1 MPRYRCSVELG
12 GSPWALR
19 PVEVNGIADALTL
32 LKQALCRYEHTTG
45 ISLINTED
53 GSQQLMV
60 YEPECNLVTLSHRE
74 HPVRGDHDAIHR
86 CYRSRT
92 EMQRFAE
99 DTLGSWEGEYWRE
112 HTDEDVRRTSREK
125 VWDTFHTE
133 YRARIRN
140 WVISIRKRDDQSL
153 RALSRM
159 AARVR
164 RAMPGIRTEII
175 GPNNGVTYRSALV
188 PRMLKAKD
196 ADELAEVFIS
206 DITEFVHSMEN
217 WRRDDEPSIGR

>member
-1 MPRYRCSVELG
+1 MPRYRCSVELD

-19 PVEVNGIADALTL
+19 PVELDSMTDALDV

-60 YEPECNLVTLSHRE
+60 YYPECNTVRLLHRE
-74 HPVRGDHDAIHR
+74 HPVRGNHDAIHR

-99 DTLGSWEGEYWRE
+99 DTLGSWEGEYWHE
-112 HTDEDVRRTSREK
+112 HTDEVVRRTARET
-125 VWDTFHTE
+125 VWETFQTE
-133 YRARIRN
+133 YRTCIRN
-140 WVISIRKRDDQSL
+140 WVISIRKRDNQSL
-153 RALSRM
+153 RVLRRM
-159 AARVR
+159 AAGVR
-164 RAMPGIRTEII
+164 RAMPGVRIEIV

-188 PRMLKAKD
+188 QRMLKAKD
-196 ADELAEVFIS
+196 ADELAEVFKS
-206 DITEFVHSMEN
+206 DIAKFCGNIGNWKREN
-217 WRRDDEPSIGR
+217 EPPIGC